1 MGLGEIILGEMGLG
15 EMGLGE
21 MGQNRFHWKIA
32 MTVISSWLNFSAKFQ
47 REHGEPGASNER
59 GVGKIA
65 YTATYWLN
73 IVYLRKGAR

>member
-1 MGLGEIILGEMGLG
+1 
-15 EMGLGE
+15 
-21 MGQNRFHWKIA
+21 
-32 MTVISSWLNFSAKFQ
+32 MTVVSSWLNFSAKFQ

-59 GVGKIA
+59 GVGKVA